1 MPLRTWQQ
9 EIIDQFPSIIT
20 EHRRFILKAPT
31 GAGKTVLASELIKR
45 FYESKK
51 VIVLCHRLVL
61 LEQLEEALRDE
72 HDVRKLTVSD
82 TGPAFK
88 NYNIL
93 LSTSMRAKDVL
104 ADAIPK
110 ADLIIVDEAH
120 RVSPNGKG
128 YKRILDNFKEYGK
141 DQAQLIGLTASPE
154 RRTGDQRDQLNLAF
168 DAIIDCANIENLI
181 SEGVLVPPVYRPHF
195 VHDLDLTG
203 IDISS
208 GDFPVSKLAPAIV
221 KSSMID
227 YAMTSYIEERENVNP
242 RPISAWFCADISV
255 AEETLFRIRQADI
268 TAEIVTAKTPIK
280 ERMKLLKGHAN
291 GEVEAMVS
299 VGVLAEGWDNPHC
312 NIIVHL
318 RPTLSKV
325 LWGQSVGRGLR
336 SALEKEKC
344 IIIDVS
350 SNWTT
355 FGPVEKLEWSL
366 WSHRKSYMQYTNRFN
381 WVGQQQDGESGR
393 DSYLLCE
400 NKISQKTR
408 CSHIYKKGLYEN
420 DTCPVCGA
428 YAAID
433 IYKEQTQDGSLTENR
448 LHTLFFDRVPRV
460 FEEMDLMI
468 WKNLGGTAWRTATPK
483 EQVFLAFCMAFEVVS
498 GETTRSESDYWDAA
512 LKGETKI
519 REYLVENDIQI
530 IKQDE
535 FDLSIIS
542 DGMLTGREI
551 RTVQAHYGI
560 LVCGTAFQDHN
571 LDESERKYQKAIRIT
586 ERLAIMGCS
595 TQDNL
600 PYFNASKHL
609 ASKS

>member
-9 EIIDQFPSIIT
+9 DIIDQYPSIIK

-31 GAGKTVLASELIKR
+31 GAGKTVLASEIIKR
-45 FYESKK
+45 FYEGKK
-51 VIVLCHRLVL
+51 IIVLCHRLVL
-61 LEQLEEALRDE
+61 LEQLEGALRDD
-72 HDVRKLTVSD
+72 HNVRKLTVSD
-82 TGPAFK
+82 TGPAF
-88 NYNIL
+88 NDYDIL

-104 ADAIPK
+104 ADALPK

-128 YKRILDNFKEYGK
+128 YKRILDDFTEHGK
-141 DQAQLIGLTASPE
+141 DEAQFVGLTASPE

-168 DAIIDCANIENLI
+168 DAIIDCANIEDLI
-181 SEGVLVPPVYRPHF
+181 TDGVLVKPVYRTHF

-208 GDFPVSKLAPAIV
+208 GDFPVAKLSPAIV

-227 YAMTSYIEERENVNP
+227 YAMSAYLQERENVSP

-255 AEETLFRIRQADI
+255 AEETLFRIRQDGVS
-268 TAEIVTAKTPIK
+268 AEIVTAKTPIK
-280 ERMKLLKGHAN
+280 ARMKLLKGHEK

-336 SALEKEKC
+336 SAPGKEKC
-344 IIIDVS
+344 VIIDVS

-381 WVGQQQDGESGR
+381 WVGQQQEGENGR
-393 DSYLLCE
+393 DAYLLCE
-400 NKISQKTR
+400 NKLPNKTR
-408 CSHIYKKGLYEN
+408 CSHIYKKNTYED
-420 DTCPVCGA
+420 DTCPVCGS
-428 YAAID
+428 YAAVD
-433 IYKEQTQDGSLTENR
+433 IYAEQAQDGSLTENR
-448 LHTLFFDRVPRV
+448 LHKLFFDRVPKV
-460 FEEMDLMI
+460 FDEMNLSV

-483 EQVFLAFCMAFEVVS
+483 EQVFLSFCMAFVEVS
-498 GETTRSESDYWDAA
+498 GETTRSESDYWDIA
-512 LKGETKI
+512 LKAETKI
-519 REYLVENDIQI
+519 REYLVENAIQVV
-530 IKQDE
+530 KQDE
-535 FDLSIIS
+535 FNLNVIA

-560 LVCGTAFQDHN
+560 LLCGTAFEEHD
-571 LDESERKYQKAIRIT
+571 LDESERKYQKAIRIA
-586 ERLAIMGCS
+586 ERLAVMGCS
-595 TQDNL
+595 PKDNL
-600 PYFNASKHL
+600 PYFNAAKYMSEP
-609 ASKS
+609 